1 MHIVCVG
8 GTALPDLGTQTLL
21 SVSGLLEEELFS
33 PFLFLPFALFS
44 PK

>member
-1 MHIVCVG
+1 MLEAQPSLTWEQVR
-8 GTALPDLGTQTLL
+8 L
-21 SVSGLLEEELFS
+21 SVSGLLEEELLS